1 MTEALSIEQIKSLYQ
16 VSSPNLRNHLMIRL
30 AFEHGM
36 RASEV
41 CSLKIADFDMSTPF
55 VYLTL
60 PRLKGSRE
68 TVQPLMAE
76 TAILLRQYI
85 GSRRNN
91 PTGYL
96 FPAGIAGRHGTNR
109 QGHITRQTFFL
120 FFQEYCRQV
129 GIPVHLA
136 HPHAAKH
143 ALASAVI
150 DCIGI
155 QSTRQ
160 YCGHRS
166 IRSTQEYTH
175 SNDAKAS
182 AAVHTVLRSVGLDA
196 AQAVGAA

>member
-129 GIPVHLA
+129 GIPEHLQ

-143 ALASAVI
+143 ALGTAVI
-150 DCIGI
+150 DTIGI

-160 YCGHRS
+160 YLGHVS
-166 IRSTQEYTH
+166 IRSTQQYTH
-175 SNDAKAS
+175 SNDQKAS
-182 AAVHTVLRSVGLDA
+182 AAVHAVLAGAGL
-196 AQAVGAA
+196 